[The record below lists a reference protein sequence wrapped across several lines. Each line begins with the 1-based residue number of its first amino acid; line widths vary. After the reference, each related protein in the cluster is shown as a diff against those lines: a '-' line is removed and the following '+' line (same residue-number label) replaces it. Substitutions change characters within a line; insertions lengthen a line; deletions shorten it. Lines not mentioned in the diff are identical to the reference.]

1 MQSQAMQSQTT
12 PPQTTPPQTTQSRI
26 KWTVDDYHRMIESE
40 ILLDKKVELL
50 NGEVYQ
56 MPPEGAPH
64 SYFGGSLADQFRSK
78 LGNRALVRNA
88 IPITLLTSE
97 PEPDIAVVKGDWET
111 YRYRHPYAEDV
122 LLAVEVSYSTLEKD
136 LTLKRQIY
144 AAAGIQDYW
153 ILDLKNAR
161 LLIFRE
167 PQDGDYQLQTEL
179 QQGTISPLAFP
190 DVSFAVS
197 QLLPSAR

>member
-1 MQSQAMQSQTT
+1 MQSQITQ
-12 PPQTTPPQTTQSRI
+12 PQTTQSRI

-64 SYFGGSLADQFRSK
+64 SYFGGSLADQFRRK

-88 IPITLLTSE
+88 IPITLSNSE
-97 PEPDIAVVKGDWET
+97 PEPDIAVVTGDWET
-111 YRYRHPYAEDV
+111 YRYRHPYSEDV
-122 LLAVEVSYSTLEKD
+122 LLAVEVSASSLEKD

-153 ILDLKNAR
+153 ILALKNSR
-161 LLIFRE
+161 LLVFRE
-167 PQDGDYQLQTEL
+167 PQDGDYQLTTEL

-197 QLLPSAR
+197 QLLPSDR